1 MVIGSRVRLLVGK
14 LALDLRTLDSSEL
27 LNPNVSNPISTHYEK
42 GTSKNG
48 TCTTELAVLTGN
60 KVGDLIFV
68 SGQGPI
74 DQNGKVVA
82 GDVKSQTEITLENF
96 RRVLVA
102 AHSGM
107 EYVLQTTVYLSDLN
121 DYSEMNEAYSTF
133 FPDPK
138 PARATVRADLLF
150 GMKVE
155 IQGIAYLP
163 H

>member
-1 MVIGSRVRLLVGK
+1 MNLPFSPGIRF
-14 LALDLRTLDSSEL
+14 
-27 LNPNVSNPISTHYEK
+27 
-42 GTSKNG
+42 
-48 TCTTELAVLTGN
+48 
-60 KVGDLIFV
+60 GDLIFV

-74 DQNGKVVA
+74 DQNGKVIP
-82 GDVKSQTEITLENF
+82 GDVKSQTKITLENF

-102 AHSGM
+102 AQSGL

-121 DYSEMNEAYSTF
+121 DYSEMNEAYSSS

-155 IQGIAYLP
+155 IQGIAYVP
-163 H
+163 Q

>member
-1 MVIGSRVRLLVGK
+1 MRKELVRTGP
-14 LALDLRTLDSSEL
+14 AP
-27 LNPNVSNPISTHYEK
+27 LNLPFSPGIK
-42 GTSKNG
+42 F
-48 TCTTELAVLTGN
+48 
-60 KVGDLIFV
+60 GDLIFV

-74 DQNGKVVA
+74 DQNGKVVP
-82 GDVKSQTEITLENF
+82 GDVKSQTKITLENF

-102 AHSGM
+102 AQSGM

-121 DYSEMNEAYSTF
+121 DYSEMNETYSTF

-150 GMKVE
+150 AMKVE
-155 IQGIAYLP
+155 IQGTAYVP

>member
-1 MVIGSRVRLLVGK
+1 MRKELVRAAPAPMNLPFSPGIK
-14 LALDLRTLDSSEL
+14 F
-27 LNPNVSNPISTHYEK
+27 
-42 GTSKNG
+42 
-48 TCTTELAVLTGN
+48 
-60 KVGDLIFV
+60 GDLIFV

-74 DQNGKVVA
+74 DQDGKVVP
-82 GDVKSQTEITLENF
+82 GDVKSQTNTTLENF
-96 RRVLVA
+96 RRVLIA
-102 AHSGM
+102 ARSGL

-121 DYSEMNEAYSTF
+121 DYSDMNEAYSSF

-155 IQGIAYLP
+155 IQGIAYVP

>member
-1 MVIGSRVRLLVGK
+1 MRKELVRTGP
-14 LALDLRTLDSSEL
+14 AP
-27 LNPNVSNPISTHYEK
+27 LNLPFSPGIK
-42 GTSKNG
+42 F
-48 TCTTELAVLTGN
+48 
-60 KVGDLIFV
+60 GDLIFV

-82 GDVKSQTEITLENF
+82 GDVKSQTKITLENF
-96 RRVLVA
+96 RKVLVA

-121 DYSEMNEAYSTF
+121 DYSVMNEAYSTF

-155 IQGIAYLP
+155 IQGIAYVP

>member
-1 MVIGSRVRLLVGK
+1 MRKELI
-14 LALDLRTLDSSEL
+14 RTGPAPMNLPFS
-27 LNPNVSNPISTHYEK
+27 PGIK
-42 GTSKNG
+42 F
-48 TCTTELAVLTGN
+48 
-60 KVGDLIFV
+60 GDLIFV

-74 DQNGKVVA
+74 DQNGKVVP
-82 GDVKSQTEITLENF
+82 GDAKSQTRTTLENF

-102 AHSGM
+102 AQSGL

-138 PARATVRADLLF
+138 PARATVRADLLY

-155 IQGIAYLP
+155 IQGIAHIP

>member
-1 MVIGSRVRLLVGK
+1 MRKELVRTGPAPIGLPFSPGIK
-14 LALDLRTLDSSEL
+14 F
-27 LNPNVSNPISTHYEK
+27 
-42 GTSKNG
+42 
-48 TCTTELAVLTGN
+48 
-60 KVGDLIFV
+60 GDLVFV

-82 GDVKSQTEITLENF
+82 GDIKSQTKITLENF

-102 AHSGM
+102 AQSGM
-107 EYVLQTTVYLSDLN
+107 EYVLQTTVYISDLN
-121 DYSEMNEAYSTF
+121 DFSEMNEAYSSF

-138 PARATVRADLLF
+138 PARTTVRADLLF

-155 IQGIAYLP
+155 IQGIAYVP

>member
-1 MVIGSRVRLLVGK
+1 MRKELVRTGP
-14 LALDLRTLDSSEL
+14 AL
-27 LNPNVSNPISTHYEK
+27 LNLPFSPGIK
-42 GTSKNG
+42 F
-48 TCTTELAVLTGN
+48 
-60 KVGDLIFV
+60 GDLIFV

-82 GDVKSQTEITLENF
+82 GSVKSQTEITLENF

-102 AHSGM
+102 AQSGM

-121 DYSEMNEAYSTF
+121 DYAEMNQAYSTF

-138 PARATVRADLLF
+138 PARTTVRTDLLF

-155 IQGIAYLP
+155 IQGIAYALTKGGRVET
-163 H
+163 

>member
-1 MVIGSRVRLLVGK
+1 MRKELVRTGP
-14 LALDLRTLDSSEL
+14 AP
-27 LNPNVSNPISTHYEK
+27 LNLPFSPGIK
-42 GTSKNG
+42 F
-48 TCTTELAVLTGN
+48 
-60 KVGDLIFV
+60 GDLIFV

-82 GDVKSQTEITLENF
+82 GSVKSQTEITLENF

-102 AHSGM
+102 AQSGM

-121 DYSEMNEAYSTF
+121 DYAEMNQAYSTF

-138 PARATVRADLLF
+138 PARTTVRADLLF

-155 IQGIAYLP
+155 IQGIAYAP

>member
-1 MVIGSRVRLLVGK
+1 MRKELVRAGP
-14 LALDLRTLDSSEL
+14 AP
-27 LNPNVSNPISTHYEK
+27 LNLPFSPGIK
-42 GTSKNG
+42 F
-48 TCTTELAVLTGN
+48 
-60 KVGDLIFV
+60 GDLIFV

-74 DQNGKVVA
+74 DQNGKVVP
-82 GDVKSQTEITLENF
+82 GDVKSQTKMTLENF

-102 AHSGM
+102 GQSGM

-121 DYSEMNEAYSTF
+121 DFSEMNEAYSRF

-150 GMKVE
+150 GMKIE
-155 IQGIAYLP
+155 IQGIAYVP